1 MQWQCNRAI
10 LRGRLGGQLPRAPT
24 YKGLQDITGITGNVV
39 PVNPGLHIHKI
50 ISEYYPQ
57 FGHTPLNRFT
67 SPVLKAKNFK
77 EYQTEE
83 TPNY

>member
-1 MQWQCNRAI
+1 M
-10 LRGRLGGQLPRAPT
+10 API
-24 YKGLQDITGITGNVV
+24 YKGLQDNTGITGNVV
-39 PVNPGLHIHKI
+39 PVKSGFHIHKI

-57 FGHTPLNRFT
+57 FGHTPSKRFT

-83 TPNY
+83 APNC